1 MGKIESFTF
10 NDFENSYADLL
21 PKNNNGVD
29 KYEMYKVADPVSN
42 PASIKD
48 VRLNDIQQQ
57 YLNQNTLYI
66 FGTITCA
73 TLLIAAIMI
82 ANE

>member
-1 MGKIESFTF
+1 MPNYTIS
-10 NDFENSYADLL
+10 DFQSAYATLL
-21 PKNNNGVD
+21 PRYNDNVD
-29 KYEMYKVADPVSN
+29 KYEMYKVYDPVLS
-42 PASIKD
+42 PATIKD
-48 VRLNDIQQQ
+48 VRLNDIQQM
-57 YLNQNTLYI
+57 YLNQNTLYM